1 MGSSAANATP
11 FSPSQKAVSKGKAK
25 KELRKAAATRET
37 ALRGAAAKPD
47 LLEDLGEFRT
57 FTSDGV
63 VASMDCYP
71 GDQLAE
77 ADVQFCLGLLRSNM
91 GILRR
96 ATGGLQGQWDPQG
109 KEKALRSASSRVFML
124 RAGVHDPADEWV
136 LIEPENEADRVVD
149 DRRALGFLVL
159 ELSVERNAPSLL
171 VLEMQLVPEARGK
184 GLGKYVMQAVQAVA
198 SQLEITVVI
207 YTNLKANAKAMQM
220 ADRANRGPGDECTPF
235 EAKVQPVEAH

>member
-1 MGSSAANATP
+1 
-11 FSPSQKAVSKGKAK
+11 
-25 KELRKAAATRET
+25 
-37 ALRGAAAKPD
+37 
-47 LLEDLGEFRT
+47 
-57 FTSDGV
+57 
-63 VASMDCYP
+63 
-71 GDQLAE
+71 
-77 ADVQFCLGLLRSNM
+77 
-91 GILRR
+91 
-96 ATGGLQGQWDPQG
+96 
-109 KEKALRSASSRVFML
+109 
-124 RAGVHDPADEWV
+124 V

-235 EAKVQPVEAH
+235 EAKAQPVEAH